1 MFLHQDLGSEP
12 LHGVIMA
19 GGRGTRLLPLTL
31 NRPKPM
37 VEVLGRP
44 VLDYVKDAMVAA
56 GIEDII
62 VTTGFQGEVM
72 SKHVDS
78 WNSEVVN
85 ASINQEYTPMGTA
98 GSVRLLSERLTQ
110 TFVLGSGDSVA
121 SFDIAELLR
130 LHKEKGA
137 MVTMALWQVEDPCEY
152 GIVGLSSSP
161 GGEVDGELKQGYISR
176 FKEKPSPEEAFSNVI
191 NAGLYIIEPE
201 VLQMVPEGEKYDFS
215 KQLFPR
221 VLELGMPMYAKTV
234 EGIWYDVGH
243 PLELLNAQRA
253 LIEMRE
259 SLPFPMPEGEVL
271 SDGSFVS
278 KGSTVLGNIERSVI
292 LSNCHISAESSVKD
306 SLIMSGCNVA
316 GNISGSVIGES
327 CIVKDSNLREMVIGD
342 QQNIQSED
350 LSNHRLPVNEQSE

>member
-1 MFLHQDLGSEP
+1 
-12 LHGVIMA
+12 MA

-31 NRPKPM
+31 SRPKPM

-56 GIEDII
+56 GIENII

-72 SKHVDS
+72 SKHVES
-78 WNSEVVN
+78 WNSQEVN
-85 ASINQEYTPMGTA
+85 ASINQEHTPMGTA
-98 GSVRLLSERLTQ
+98 GSVRLLADRLTE
-110 TFVLGSGDSVA
+110 TFVVGSGDSIA

-161 GGEVDGELKQGYISR
+161 EGEVNGELKQGYISR

-221 VLELGMPMYAKTV
+221 VLELGMLMYAKAV

-259 SLPFPMPEGEVL
+259 SLPFPMPAGEVL
-271 SDGSFVS
+271 ADGSFIA
-278 KGSTVLGNIERSVI
+278 KGSNVAGKIERSVI
-292 LSNCHISAESSVKD
+292 LSNCDISSDSFVKD
-306 SLIMSGCNVA
+306 SLIMSGCTIE
-316 GNISGSVIGES
+316 GTIDGSVIGES
-327 CIVKDSNLREMVIGD
+327 CIIRDSRLSKMVIGD
-342 QQNIQSED
+342 QQEIVAATLANQ
-350 LSNHRLPVNEQSE
+350 RLPAENQSAKQPSTPSD

>member
-56 GIEDII
+56 GIGDII

-78 WNSEVVN
+78 WNSEVVKS
-85 ASINQEYTPMGTA
+85 SINQEYTPMGTA

-110 TFVLGSGDSVA
+110 TFVVGSGDSVA

-259 SLPFPMPEGEVL
+259 SLPFPMPDGEVL
-271 SDGSFVS
+271 NDGSFVS

-306 SLIMSGCNVA
+306 SLIMSGCDIA

-327 CIVKDSNLREMVIGD
+327 CIIKDSDLHEMVIGD
-342 QQNIQSED
+342 QQNIESEN
-350 LSNHRLPVNEQSE
+350 LSNHRLPLIE